1 MSDEPKIQ
9 HTEALSLCADLKNLQ
24 HSIGS
29 LQHELV
35 LHYCA
40 TGVPPS
46 KTRGKADTLTR
57 QMDRVEDQ
65 LDVIRAELEAVE
77 RERNDA
83 G

>member
-40 TGVPPS
+40 GGVPAH
-46 KTRGKADTLTR
+46 KTRGKVNSLSR
-57 QMDRVEDQ
+57 QMERVEDQ
-65 LDVIRAELEAVE
+65 LEVIRAELDKVEAE
-77 RERNDA
+77 RGDE
-83 G
+83 